1 MNEPTSKRLWQP
13 LTAAASASWQKR
25 TARERQL
32 LSLAA
37 LLMLLA
43 GLWQMALEPALV
55 TWREA
60 PARQAALDKQT
71 QQMRQLQAQAQ
82 ALKKPTAV
90 SRAESLRW
98 LEANIPASLGSDA
111 TWRMQGERLNVRLAN
126 TSPEQL
132 AAWLVQARERAQALP
147 VQAQLQQTPTA
158 AAGSRPPLSSK
169 TAETANETRPKT
181 PPDVGGPDVRWSG
194 SLVLSLPGESR
205 P

>member
-1 MNEPTSKRLWQP
+1 M
-13 LTAAASASWQKR
+13 AVASASWQKR

-37 LLMLLA
+37 LLILLA
-43 GLWQMALEPALV
+43 LLWRMALEPALL

-71 QQMRQLQAQAQ
+71 QYMRQLQAQAL
-82 ALKKPTAV
+82 ALKKPATV
-90 SRAESLRW
+90 SRTESLRW

-111 TWRMQGERLNVRLAN
+111 TWRMQGDRLNVRLAN

-158 AAGSRPPLSSK
+158 AAGTKPPLASN
-169 TAETANETRPKT
+169 TAAKAAEKAAETRP
-181 PPDVGGPDVRWSG
+181 DVGAQDVRWSG
-194 SLVLSLPGESR
+194 SLLLSLPGER
-205 P
+205 QP